1 MKKTVT
7 SVFTHEHGEA
17 KRQGLRRVRTSLVP
31 ETLAAMTKE
40 ERIFHQR
47 QIPLPAGTQFPRDLR
62 KTRQEVFQINLGLY
76 CNQACAHCH
85 VESSPR
91 RTKEQM
97 TLRTLDQ
104 CVRVIG
110 NSPDVACVDIT
121 GGAPELHVH
130 FRHLVERIRAL
141 PLGAEM
147 EIIDRCNL
155 TVLQEPKQDDLAQF
169 LASHRVRVVASLP
182 CYGEK
187 NVDVQRGNG
196 VFARSI
202 QGLRDLNRL
211 GYGKALPLDLVYN
224 PVGGFLPPDQRSL
237 EVQYKRRLGEDFGI
251 DFSRLF
257 CLTNMPIKRFAD
269 FLHRRGEL
277 ERYMQV
283 LVESYNPA
291 TLDSLMCRNTTS
303 VRWDGAVF
311 DCDFNQQLGLGMLRP
326 RTVFDL
332 ESTRELAGEEV
343 ATDAHCFGCTAGKGS
358 SCGGEVLDG

>member
-7 SVFTHEHGEA
+7 SVFTHEHGQV
-17 KRQGLRRVRTSLVP
+17 KKHGLKRVRTSLVP

-40 ERIFHQR
+40 ERLDHQR
-47 QIPLPAGTQFPRDLR
+47 QIPLPVGVMFPRNLL

-97 TLRTLDQ
+97 SLHTLDQ
-104 CVRVIG
+104 CLKVIG
-110 NSPDVACVDIT
+110 NSPNIACVDIT

-141 PLGAEM
+141 PFVGEAM

-169 LASHRVRVVASLP
+169 LASNRVRVVASLP

-187 NVDVQRGNG
+187 NVDLQRGNG

-202 QGLRDLNRL
+202 QGLQDLNNL
-211 GYGKALPLDLVYN
+211 GYGKTLALDLVYN
-224 PVGGFLPPDQRSL
+224 PVGGFLPPDQGLL
-237 EVQYKRRLGEDFGI
+237 EVQYKQRLREDFGI
-251 DFSRLF
+251 EFTRLF

-277 ERYMQV
+277 EHYMQV
-283 LVESYNPA
+283 LVGSYNPA
-291 TLDSLMCRNTTS
+291 TLDALMCRNTTS

-311 DCDFNQQLGLGMLRP
+311 DCDFNQQLGLEMLHP
-326 RTVFDL
+326 KTVFDL
-332 ESTRELAGEEV
+332 QTTSELTGEEI
-343 ATDAHCFGCTAGKGS
+343 ATNAHCFGCTAGKGS
-358 SCGGEVLDG
+358 SCGGEVV